1 MGLWS
6 KLVLFFTSSV
16 GAVATVVVVA
26 SIVPVVA
33 LLLVES
39 ALAPIAVVVGPPH
52 VARMLFL
59 GGLVGS
65 LIQNVF
71 TDLKKCGSH

>member
-1 MGLWS
+1 MRLWG
-6 KLVLFFTSSV
+6 KLVLFLTGVV
-16 GAVATVVVVA
+16 GAVATAVVVA
-26 SIVPVVA
+26 PVVPVVA

-39 ALAPIAVVVGPPH
+39 ALAPIVAVIGPPH

-65 LIQNVF
+65 LIQTWV
-71 TDLKKCGSH
+71 H